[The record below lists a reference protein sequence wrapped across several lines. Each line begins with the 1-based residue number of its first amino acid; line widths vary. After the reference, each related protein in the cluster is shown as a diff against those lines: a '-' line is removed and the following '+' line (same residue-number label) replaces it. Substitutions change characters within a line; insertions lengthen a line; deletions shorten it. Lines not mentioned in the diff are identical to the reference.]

1 MSDYFGTQPTS
12 YQTPLL
18 VQNNF
23 SDITNLTLARSN
35 LGAASSDDVLKA
47 ANPIGTIIAYYGSV
61 APYGYLP
68 CSGQTVSN
76 ATFPS
81 LVTFLGGTTSAALPD
96 LRGEFLRGWD
106 NGRGVDTGRVI
117 KAWQADMFASHNH
130 GITGSVAS
138 ATGGVSGNPVNPT
151 GVNTWLT
158 NSTGGT
164 ETRPRNVAVLYCMKA
179 YDTPSST
186 YSLNVTNLVNELA
199 GLATAPQFDNSTTRA
214 TTAFV
219 KRSGQQYSS
228 ITPFTGSTL
237 AGVAGHIGGFIYGY
251 GASVNTYSLP
261 DSAGNSLPVGAC
273 VRVANFGTTGIS
285 IARQGS
291 DVLQSS
297 NTTASAA
304 NQNVPPGTYIDFI
317 YVGSL
322 TWFMMGTGVL
332 SVSSDFYSVLSTNG
346 YQKLPSGLILQWGLT
361 GQSSGSADV
370 TVTLQIGR
378 ASCSERV

>member
-1 MSDYFGTQPTS
+1 MLF
-12 YQTPLL
+12 
-18 VQNNF
+18 
-23 SDITNLTLARSN
+23 RS
-35 LGAASSDDVLKA
+35 
-47 ANPIGTIIAYYGSV
+47 
-61 APYGYLP
+61 
-68 CSGQTVSN
+68 
-76 ATFPS
+76 
-81 LVTFLGGTTSAALPD
+81 
-96 LRGEFLRGWD
+96 
-106 NGRGVDTGRVI
+106 
-117 KAWQADMFASHNH
+117 
-130 GITGSVAS
+130 
-138 ATGGVSGNPVNPT
+138 
-151 GVNTWLT
+151 TWLT

-346 YQKLPSGLILQWGLT
+346 YQKLPSGLILQ
-361 GQSSGSADV
+361 
-370 TVTLQIGR
+370 
-378 ASCSERV
+378 